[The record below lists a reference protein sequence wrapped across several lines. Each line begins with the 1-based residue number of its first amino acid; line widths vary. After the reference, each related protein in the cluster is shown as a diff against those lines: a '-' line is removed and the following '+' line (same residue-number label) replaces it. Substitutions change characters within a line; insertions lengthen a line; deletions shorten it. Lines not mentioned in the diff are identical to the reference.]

1 MTERVFDATGG
12 ENMST
17 ILTIVNI
24 VLMLLFIGGLSA
36 LQKKHISFSKRVFV
50 GLGLGIVFGLV
61 LQFVYGV
68 KSDILKDSIDW
79 FNIVGK
85 GYVKLLQMIVMP
97 LVFIS
102 ILAAFTKMKLSNNIG
117 KISSL
122 IIGLLVGTT
131 AIAAAIG
138 IASTFAFNLDGA
150 QFQQGD
156 AESARIEQVEQRL
169 GDIQNMTLPAKIL
182 ELLPANPFLDLTG
195 DRATSTI
202 AVVIFAAII
211 GIAYL
216 GVKKKN
222 PEQAELF
229 SKIVD
234 AIHAIIM
241 RVVTLILRLTPYGV
255 LAIMTRVTA
264 TSDYNAIWQLG
275 KFVIASYAA
284 LILMFIVHLLML
296 AFAGLNPVTY
306 VKKAFPVLTFAFTSR
321 TSAGALPLNV
331 KTQTQDLGVP
341 EGIANFA
348 GSFGLSIGQNGC
360 AGTYPAML
368 AIMVAPIA
376 GIDPLTPS
384 FILTLIVVVAL
395 SSFGVAGV
403 GGGATFAA
411 LLVLSTLNLPVAI
424 VGLLISVEPLIDM
437 GRTALNVSGSMT
449 AGLLTSRATKELD
462 TKVYNGTEQQ
472 SSVTV

>member
-1 MTERVFDATGG
+1 
-12 ENMST
+12 MST
-17 ILTIVNI
+17 LLIIVNI
-24 VLMLLFIGGLSA
+24 VLLLLFIAGLYA
-36 LQKKHISFSKRVFV
+36 MQKKHISFSKRVFV
-50 GLGLGIVFGLV
+50 GLGLGILFGLI
-61 LQFVYGV
+61 LQYVYGA
-68 KSDILKDSIDW
+68 KSDVLKSTIEW
-79 FNIVGK
+79 YNIVGK

-102 ILAAFTKMKLSNNIG
+102 ILSAFTKMKLTNNIG
-117 KISSL
+117 KISTL

-131 AIAAAIG
+131 AVAAAIG
-138 IASTFAFNLDGA
+138 ISTTLAFNLDGA

-169 GDIQNMTLPAKIL
+169 GDIENLSMPAKIL

-202 AVVIFAAII
+202 AVVIFSAII
-211 GIAYL
+211 GVAYL
-216 GVKKKN
+216 GVKRKN

-229 SKIVD
+229 AKIVD
-234 AIHAIIM
+234 AFHTITM
-241 RVVTLILRLTPYGV
+241 RIVTLILRLTPYGV
-255 LAIMTRVTA
+255 LAIMIRVAA

-275 KFVIASYAA
+275 KFVVASYVA
-284 LILMFIVHLLML
+284 LIIMFIVHLLL
-296 AFAGLNPVTY
+296 LTFAGLNPITY

-331 KTQTQDLGVP
+331 KTQQGMGVP

-368 AIMVAPIA
+368 AVMVAPIA

-384 FILTLIVVVAL
+384 FILTLIAVVAL

-411 LLVLSTLNLPVAI
+411 LLVLSTMNLPIAI

-449 AGLLTSRATKELD
+449 SGLLTSRVTKELD
-462 TKVYNGTEQQ
+462 TNAYHGNDQKTL
-472 SSVTV
+472 TV

>member
-1 MTERVFDATGG
+1 
-12 ENMST
+12 MST
-17 ILTIVNI
+17 LLTILNI
-24 VLMLLFIGGLSA
+24 IFMLIFIGGLYA
-36 LQKKHISFSKRVFV
+36 MQKKHVSFSKRVFV
-50 GLGLGIVFGLV
+50 GLGIGIVFGLI
-61 LQFVYGV
+61 LQFVYGA
-68 KSDILKDSIDW
+68 KSDVLKDSIEW
-79 FNIVGK
+79 YNIVGK

-102 ILAAFTKMKLSNNIG
+102 IVAAFTKMKLANNIG

-138 IASTFAFNLDGA
+138 IASTFAFHLDGS
-150 QFQQGD
+150 QFQQGE

-195 DRATSTI
+195 ERATSTI
-202 AVVIFAAII
+202 AVVIFSAII

-216 GVKKKN
+216 GVKKKS

-229 SKIVD
+229 AKIVD
-234 AIHAIIM
+234 ALHAIIM

-255 LAIMTRVTA
+255 LAIMTRVAA
-264 TSDYNAIWQLG
+264 TSDYNAIWQFG
-275 KFVIASYAA
+275 KFVIASYVA
-284 LILMFIVHLLML
+284 LVLMFVVHLLML
-296 AFAGLNPVTY
+296 AFAGLNPITY
-306 VKKAFPVLTFAFTSR
+306 LKKAFPVLTFAFTSR
-321 TSAGALPLNV
+321 TSAGTLPLNV
-331 KTQTQDLGVP
+331 KTQTQDMGVP

-368 AIMVAPIA
+368 AVMVAPMA
-376 GIDPLTPS
+376 GVDPLTPS

-411 LLVLSTLNLPVAI
+411 LLVLSTMNLPVAI

-462 TKVYNGTEQQ
+462 TKVFNGVQQ
-472 SSVTV
+472 QSVTV